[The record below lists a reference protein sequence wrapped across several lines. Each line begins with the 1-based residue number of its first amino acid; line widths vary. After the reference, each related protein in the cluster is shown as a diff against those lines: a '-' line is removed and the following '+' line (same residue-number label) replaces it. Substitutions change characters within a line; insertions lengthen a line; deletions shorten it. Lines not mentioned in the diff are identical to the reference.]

1 MTVKDA
7 IIAKIQPYTLPDST
21 IEVLAL
27 ENGIEDVN
35 GEYHPNS
42 FKAAVARTVVA
53 ALKQLITLT
62 REQDH
67 GSTQT
72 YDPERL
78 QERINAISRSLPE
91 EENEEDLQP
100 KNEDITYLW

>member
-1 MTVKDA
+1 MTIKDA
-7 IIAKIQPYTLPDST
+7 ILAKIQPYTLPDST

-27 ENGIEDVN
+27 ENGIADV
-35 GEYHPNS
+35 ESQYQPES
-42 FKAAVARTVVA
+42 LKAAVTKTVIA
-53 ALKQLITLT
+53 ALKQLSTLT

-78 QERINAISRSLPE
+78 HERINAMSRDLPE
-91 EENEEDLQP
+91 EEKEEELSP
-100 KNEDITYLW
+100 RNEDISNMW